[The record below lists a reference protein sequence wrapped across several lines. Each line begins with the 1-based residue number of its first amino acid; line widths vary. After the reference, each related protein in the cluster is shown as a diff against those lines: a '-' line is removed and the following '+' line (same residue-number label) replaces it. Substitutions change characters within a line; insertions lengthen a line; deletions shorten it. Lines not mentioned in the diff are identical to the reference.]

1 VLKTYLNN
9 SSFEYLHYKNLLFV
23 KEKIKVIVT
32 AAPGQR
38 NIIPSGF
45 YMEQNNPNPFEK
57 LTTIKFCLP
66 CQSKVT
72 VIITNEY
79 GKVVDKLISC
89 TQKAGTYELKFL
101 ADGLPEGT
109 YYFHVVADNY
119 SESQEM
125 ELIK

>member
-1 VLKTYLNN
+1 V
-9 SSFEYLHYKNLLFV
+9 V
-23 KEKIKVIVT
+23 VAV
-32 AAPGQR
+32 APGKR

-45 YMEQNNPNPFEK
+45 HLEQNEPNPFEK

-66 CQSKVT
+66 NQSKVT

-101 ADGLPEGT
+101 ADGLPKGT
-109 YYFHVVADNY
+109 YYCHIVADNY

>member
-1 VLKTYLNN
+1 M
-9 SSFEYLHYKNLLFV
+9 
-23 KEKIKVIVT
+23 IVT
-32 AAPGQR
+32 AAPGKI

-45 YMEQNNPNPFEK
+45 YMEQNDPNPFEK

-72 VIITNEY
+72 VLITNSY

-89 TQKAGTYELKFL
+89 VQKAGTYELEFI
-101 ADGLPEGT
+101 AEGLPKGT
-109 YYFHVVADNY
+109 YYCHVVSENY
-119 SESQEM
+119 AESQEM

>member
-1 VLKTYLNN
+1 M
-9 SSFEYLHYKNLLFV
+9 
-23 KEKIKVIVT
+23 IVA
-32 AAPGQR
+32 AAPGKR

-45 YMEQNNPNPFEK
+45 HLEQNDPNPFEK

-72 VIITNEY
+72 VLITNAY

-89 TQKAGTYELKFL
+89 VHNAGTYELEFF
-101 ADGLPEGT
+101 ADGLPKGT
-109 YYFHVVADNY
+109 YYCHVVADKY

-125 ELIK
+125 ELVK